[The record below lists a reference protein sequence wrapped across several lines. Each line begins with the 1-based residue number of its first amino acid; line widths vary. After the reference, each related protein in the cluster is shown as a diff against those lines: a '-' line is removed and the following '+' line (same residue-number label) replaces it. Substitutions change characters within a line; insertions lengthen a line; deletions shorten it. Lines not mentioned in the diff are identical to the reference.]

1 MHELELK
8 TVERALDACFVTLV
22 TRILFMLLLA
32 CFMSQVL
39 LALWLPAKASARG
52 TGYVFVSNEKTNNI
66 AVLDPRQD
74 YKIIKWIAT
83 SQRPRNMKFV
93 DDRRLL
99 YVACGDDEV
108 IDVIDVATLEIVRH
122 IPTGRSPEMFVVNRG
137 GKTP

>member
-8 TVERALDACFVTLV
+8 TVEHALDACFVTLV
-22 TRILFMLLLA
+22 TRILFVLLLA
-32 CFMSQVL
+32 CFVSQVL

-52 TGYVFVSNEKTNNI
+52 TGYVFVSYEKTNNI
-66 AVLDPRQD
+66 AVLDPGQD
-74 YKIIKWIAT
+74 YKIIKWIET

-108 IDVIDVATLEIVRH
+108 IDVINVATLKVVRH
-122 IPTGRSPEMFVVNRG
+122 IPTGRRPEMFVVNRDR
-137 GKTP
+137 KTP